1 MNKKIWIVALMVLLI
16 FSVGICLTIVIYFM
30 KREKR
35 VAEKI
40 QSMLDDAI
48 SGKFQEKHLNE
59 SRISQ
64 IENNMW
70 RYLCDHEVAVSALKK
85 EQEQIQ
91 VHISDIS
98 HQSVLPISNIVLYSQ
113 LLEEWID
120 MQTLE
125 EKQEIKNELAAIREQ
140 AEKLDFLI
148 ESLVKLSRLETGIIH
163 INIKKQPLQY
173 IFDAIKIQFQ
183 AIASRKEIHFEVPD
197 TAETA
202 AFDIKWAIEAIA
214 NVVDNAIKY
223 TPYGGDVIIRVIAYN
238 SFVRVDVTD
247 TGIGISE
254 TEQANVFSRFYRSKM
269 VGDRSGVGIGLYLA
283 REIMK
288 AQNGYIKVASE
299 VGKGS
304 TFSVFFMKKEISQ
317 K

>member
-148 ESLVKLSRLETGIIH
+148 E
-163 INIKKQPLQY
+163 
-173 IFDAIKIQFQ
+173 
-183 AIASRKEIHFEVPD
+183 
-197 TAETA
+197 
-202 AFDIKWAIEAIA
+202 
-214 NVVDNAIKY
+214 
-223 TPYGGDVIIRVIAYN
+223 
-238 SFVRVDVTD
+238 
-247 TGIGISE
+247 
-254 TEQANVFSRFYRSKM
+254 
-269 VGDRSGVGIGLYLA
+269 
-283 REIMK
+283 
-288 AQNGYIKVASE
+288 
-299 VGKGS
+299 
-304 TFSVFFMKKEISQ
+304 
-317 K
+317 